1 VNNSLITSDPSLKR
15 DFIAF
20 LSECI
25 YERRVSQI
33 QRVLDSR
40 TRYITVVLEDIY
52 QSQNASAVLRTCDC
66 LGLQDI
72 HIIEDKHCF
81 NINPQVV
88 LGSNKWLTI
97 NKYKDSSNNSMR
109 AIESLKNEGYRIVAT
124 TPHTKEIPLESFNLH
139 KGKVALFFGTE
150 LSGLSKTVLNN
161 ADEFLS
167 IPMYGFTESFNIS
180 VSAAIVLYSLNKKLR
195 DSNILYQLSDDEREN
210 LLLLWLKATTKKWE
224 MMEKRFLFEKNIES
238 LKNTNVRI

>member
-1 VNNSLITSDPSLKR
+1 MDNGLITSDPSLKK

-33 QRVLDSR
+33 QRVLESR

-72 HIIEDKHCF
+72 HIIENRHCF

-97 NKYKDSSNNSMR
+97 KKYKDEPDNSIK
-109 AIESLKNEGYRIVAT
+109 AIEALRNEGYRIVAT
-124 TPHTKEIPLESFNLH
+124 TPHSEEIPLDSFDLH

-161 ADEFLS
+161 ADEFVS
-167 IPMYGFTESFNIS
+167 IPMHGFTESFNIS
-180 VSAAIVLYSLNKKLR
+180 VSAAIVLYSLTKTLR
-195 DSNILYQLSDDEREN
+195 DSNILYQLSDEEREN

-224 MMEKRFLFEKNIES
+224 MMEKRFLFEKKVES
-238 LKNTNVRI
+238 LKNTDL

>member
-1 VNNSLITSDPSLKR
+1 MTSDPSLKR

-33 QRVLDSR
+33 QRVLESR

-81 NINPQVV
+81 NVNPQVV

-97 NKYKDSSNNSMR
+97 KKYKNDSNNSIKAM
-109 AIESLKNEGYRIVAT
+109 ESLRNEGYRIVAT
-124 TPHTKEIPLESFNLH
+124 SPHTKEVSLEHFDLH

-150 LSGLSKTVLNN
+150 LSGLSKSVLSN
-161 ADEFLS
+161 ADEFIS

-180 VSAAIVLYSLNKKLR
+180 VSAAIVLYSLIKKLR
-195 DSNILYQLSDDEREN
+195 DSDILYQLSTDEKEN

-224 MMEKRFLFEKNIES
+224 MMEKRFLLEKNIES
-238 LKNTNVRI
+238 LKKY